1 MQETPDAPGNRV
13 LGISPGDQIG
23 GRYEIVRVL
32 GVGGTGAVFE
42 ARHMT
47 IGRTVAI
54 KLLLPEL
61 AQNPVVPQRFLQEA
75 RTANEV
81 RHKNIVEVIDF
92 GADNGRLYMVM
103 EFLHGESLADY
114 ILREA
119 PVAPGPII
127 RILEPIM
134 GALAAAHARGI
145 VHRDVKPQNI
155 FLQRTEGDDEPVP
168 KLIDFGIAKRLA
180 GGDVNL
186 TSTGM
191 ILGTPA
197 YMSPEQAR
205 ADRTVTHAA
214 DQYSL
219 GVIFYQAL
227 TGHIPYEADSYPA
240 LLIQIVSQPP
250 VDILQRRPDLDP
262 GLAAVVMRMLARA
275 PSHRYA
281 SFADLRLALRPWR
294 DVNEKSTPLDAQRP
308 EVAAPTR
315 PDGSRES
322 TPDPVTVQLPQKA
335 ISSVPAP
342 MTPSAPPAPVAYS
355 NATTEGVYPPP
366 PAAPSRLGLLAAF
379 VGVMAVG
386 MVSLAVW
393 LAVRPDGRPKPPPSP
408 AVDASRPAET
418 VTLRIDVEPPVAE
431 ISLDGVVVGH
441 GHAELLR
448 PRGDRR
454 LQLRLSAPGFA
465 AVSDVLS
472 CSSDARVS
480 RVLVS
485 LTAPPTPPR
494 PNNGARVVGSAPPP
508 PPPPPT
514 TPPQN
519 IDPPVRNHEHPRI
532 DPTNPFR

>member
-103 EFLHGESLADY
+103 EFLLGESLADY

-205 ADRTVTHAA
+205 ADRAVTHAA

-227 TGHIPYEADSYPA
+227 TGNIPYEADTYPA

-250 VDILQRRPDLDP
+250 IDIMRRRPDLDP

-294 DVNEKSTPLDAQRP
+294 DVNEKTSSPDASRP
-308 EVAAPTR
+308 EVAAPTQ

-322 TPDPVTVQLPQKA
+322 TPEPITVQLPRKA
-335 ISSVPAP
+335 VSSVPAP
-342 MTPSAPPAPVAYS
+342 MTPSVSAPPVGPSNGPTDAVYSPPPAP
-355 NATTEGVYPPP
+355 
-366 PAAPSRLGLLAAF
+366 PSRLGVLAAF

-393 LAVRPDGRPKPPPSP
+393 LAVRPGGAPKPTPSH
-408 AVDASRPAET
+408 ALDASRPA
-418 VTLRIDVEPPVAE
+418 
-431 ISLDGVVVGH
+431 
-441 GHAELLR
+441 
-448 PRGDRR
+448 
-454 LQLRLSAPGFA
+454 
-465 AVSDVLS
+465 
-472 CSSDARVS
+472 
-480 RVLVS
+480 
-485 LTAPPTPPR
+485 
-494 PNNGARVVGSAPPP
+494 
-508 PPPPPT
+508 
-514 TPPQN
+514 
-519 IDPPVRNHEHPRI
+519 
-532 DPTNPFR
+532 